1 MDIKHRYIIN
11 EQAHK
16 AYPLGDIEFNPKTN
30 GYTTFQHSELK
41 QLPKAA
47 YLVISQ
53 DLRSTDNIRV
63 EHMPSAIQRVYY
75 DIVPLNS

>member
-1 MDIKHRYIIN
+1 MLKHRYIVN

-16 AYPLGDIEFNPKTN
+16 AYPLGDIEFNPQTN
-30 GYTTFQHSELK
+30 GYTTFKHSELK
-41 QLPKAA
+41 ELPEHA
-47 YLVISQ
+47 YSIINK

-63 EHMPSAIQRVYY
+63 EHMPSAIHRSYY